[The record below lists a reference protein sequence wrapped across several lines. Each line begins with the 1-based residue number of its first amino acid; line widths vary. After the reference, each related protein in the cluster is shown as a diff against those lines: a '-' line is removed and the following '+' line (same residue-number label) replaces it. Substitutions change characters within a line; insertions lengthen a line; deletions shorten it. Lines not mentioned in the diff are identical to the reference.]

1 MASYVTSPLIKAGG
15 GGIWKIVRILWKS
28 PRYAPVLKSSTFGL
42 GPRVHDGGTFL
53 TH

>member
-15 GGIWKIVRILWKS
+15 GIWKIVRMLWKS
-28 PRYAPVLKSSTFGL
+28 PGYAPVMKSSTLGL